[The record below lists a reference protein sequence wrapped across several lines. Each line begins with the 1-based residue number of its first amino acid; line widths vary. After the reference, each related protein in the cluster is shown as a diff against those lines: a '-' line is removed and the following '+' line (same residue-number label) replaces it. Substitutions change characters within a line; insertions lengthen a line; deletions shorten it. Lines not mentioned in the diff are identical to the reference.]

1 MNAKIERYNRTIQE
15 EFVDWHLDDLALDIK
30 SLNRQMM
37 DYLIWYN
44 TERPH
49 WTLHLKSPM
58 QYLLEHLQLLPAE
71 SNMLWTD
78 TFALQRRLSLIKSI
92 GIIIT

>member
-1 MNAKIERYNRTIQE
+1 MNAKIERFNRTVQE
-15 EFVDWHLDDLALDIK
+15 EFVDWHLDDMALDLDGFNLK
-30 SLNRQMM
+30 LM

-49 WTLHLKSPM
+49 HTLKQKSPM
-58 QYLLEHLQLLPAE
+58 QYLLDYLQLPRRE

-78 TFALQRRLSLIKSI
+78 TTTRQIEHKILL
-92 GIIIT
+92 